1 MDYFALA
8 DAIYSDRRI
17 DDKVAFFR
25 EQWYQFRAMDR
36 LEKKLSLA
44 RNRLGVA
51 RPRAEVQRIDA
62 PNRTF

>member
-8 DAIYSDRRI
+8 DAIYSERRT

-25 EQWYQFRAMDR
+25 EQWYQFRQMDR

-44 RNRLGVA
+44 RNRLGVS
-51 RPRAEVQRIDA
+51 RPRAEIQRVDA
-62 PNRTF
+62 SNRTF